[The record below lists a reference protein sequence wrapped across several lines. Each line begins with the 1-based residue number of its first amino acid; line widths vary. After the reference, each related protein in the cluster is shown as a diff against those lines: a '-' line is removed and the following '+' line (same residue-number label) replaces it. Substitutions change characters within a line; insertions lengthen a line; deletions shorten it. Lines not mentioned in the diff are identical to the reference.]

1 MHPEG
6 TPGRPLHEH
15 GLPQIGQTLNGKYE
29 IVRLLGEG
37 GMAFVFEAKHQRLQ
51 QRVAIKMLTPDFAR
65 DPELVSRFERE
76 ARAVAR
82 LRTKHVTRVTDVD
95 TTPEGIPY
103 IVMEF
108 LEGRD
113 LDAEL
118 QARQRLPLGEAVDY
132 VLQACAGM
140 VEAHGMGIVHRDLK
154 PANLFVARERDGN
167 DEETCVLK
175 VLDFGISKMVGEATR
190 LTGAGAVMGTV
201 LYMSPEQVR
210 AQPNVDTRADIWSLG
225 VILYELVAGRA
236 PWEGHSHQIAAAIV
250 GQDPPDLRAF
260 AQVPES
266 FASVVRTMLQRDP
279 SQRPSN
285 VRDVITAL
293 YPFAPPGS
301 LGAAI
306 GEQVAIGQSGARTK
320 SQALQRAIS
329 KHTIPMS
336 SRPSVLD
343 AASAAARASYV
354 APPHSMPTPVA
365 VAPGSVGPSS
375 SRRRSWARFVLA
387 FAIVTGLV
395 GAVGVVLIVLSTRHR
410 VVTPPA
416 AADAGVGAA
425 TQPSGEAAPAASS
438 ASVLLAAPPSTGTA
452 GRTSTPP
459 ETSSRT
465 TAPGTTGRKDAGAL
479 RSISPSSPPATTTDR
494 PPNHL

>member
-6 TPGRPLHEH
+6 PPGRPLHEE
-15 GLPQIGQTLNGKYE
+15 GLPHIGTTLNGKYE
-29 IVRLLGEG
+29 IVGLLGEG
-37 GMAFVFEAKHQRLQ
+37 GMAFVYEAKHQRLQ

-82 LRTKHVTRVTDVD
+82 LRSKHVTRVMDVD
-95 TTPEGIPY
+95 TTPEGVPY

-113 LDAEL
+113 LDVEL

-167 DEETCVLK
+167 DDETCVIK
-175 VLDFGISKMVGEATR
+175 VLDFGISKIVGESTR

-250 GQDPPDLRAF
+250 GKDPPDLRTF
-260 AQVPES
+260 AQVPEAFS
-266 FASVVRTMLQRDP
+266 NIVRTMLQRDP
-279 SQRPSN
+279 ARRPSN
-285 VRDVITAL
+285 IRDVITAL
-293 YPFAPPGS
+293 YPFAPHGS

-306 GEQVAIGQSGARTK
+306 GEQVAIGQTGARTK
-320 SQALQRAIS
+320 SAALQRAIS
-329 KHTIPMS
+329 KHTIPMN
-336 SRPSVLD
+336 SRPGALE
-343 AASAAARASYV
+343 AASAAARAIHGAQSHELRAPSPPTLAPTLAPASV
-354 APPHSMPTPVA
+354 A
-365 VAPGSVGPSS
+365 PSS
-375 SRRRSWARFVLA
+375 SRRRSWARFVLV

-395 GAVGVVLIVLSTRHR
+395 GVAGVVLIVLSTRQR
-410 VVTPPA
+410 GVVPATSADA
-416 AADAGVGAA
+416 AATAQAA
-425 TQPSGEAAPAASS
+425 TNASAEPPPPVASS
-438 ASVLLAAPPSTGTA
+438 GPVLQAVPPSTGTA
-452 GRTSTPP
+452 GRVTAPAS
-459 ETSSRT
+459 TSS
-465 TAPGTTGRKDAGAL
+465 GGRKDAGAN
-479 RSISPSSPPATTTDR
+479 RSNAPSPTPTAAPSF
-494 PPNHL
+494 L

>member
-1 MHPEG
+1 V
-6 TPGRPLHEH
+6 H
-15 GLPQIGQTLNGKYE
+15 GLPDIGQTLNGKYE

-37 GMAFVFEAKHQRLQ
+37 GMAFVYEAKHLRLQ
-51 QRVAIKMLTPDFAR
+51 QRVAIKMLTPEFAR

-118 QARQRLPLGEAVDY
+118 QARERLPLGEAVDY

-154 PANLFVARERDGN
+154 PANLFVARERDNN
-167 DEETCVLK
+167 DEETCVVK
-175 VLDFGISKMVGEATR
+175 VLDFGISKVVGETTR

-250 GQDPPDLRAF
+250 AQDPPDLRTF
-260 AQVPES
+260 AQVPDA
-266 FASVVRTMLQRDP
+266 FAAIVGSMLQRDLAR
-279 SQRPSN
+279 RPSN

-293 YPFAPPGS
+293 FPFAPPGS

-306 GEQVAIGQSGARTK
+306 GEQVAIGQSGARAK
-320 SQALQRAIS
+320 SGALQAALS
-329 KHTIPMS
+329 KHTLPMS
-336 SRPSVLD
+336 SRPSLLD
-343 AASAAARASYV
+343 AASAAARVSYGPPPHSVQGTPQPTTAPSYV
-354 APPHSMPTPVA
+354 APPS
-365 VAPGSVGPSS
+365 G
-375 SRRRSWARFVLA
+375 RRSWARFVLA
-387 FAIVTGLV
+387 FAILTGLV
-395 GAVGVVLIVLSTRHR
+395 GAVGVVLIVLSTRQR
-410 VVTPPA
+410 GVTPPVS
-416 AADAGVGAA
+416 AADAATSA
-425 TQPSGEAAPAASS
+425 QATTQPSAQPPPTPAASS
-438 ASVLLAAPPSTGTA
+438 GSGTMAVPPSTGTA
-452 GRTSTPP
+452 GRTSPRGD
-459 ETSSRT
+459 TSSRT
-465 TAPGTTGRKDAGAL
+465 TAPLSTSSGSRKDTGAG
-479 RSISPSSPPATTTDR
+479 RSNSPAPTASVAPSF
-494 PPNHL
+494 L

>member
-6 TPGRPLHEH
+6 TPGRPLHAH

-29 IVRLLGEG
+29 IIGLLGEG
-37 GMAFVFEAKHQRLQ
+37 GMAFVYEAKHQRLQ
-51 QRVAIKMLTPDFAR
+51 QHVAIKMLTPEFAR
-65 DPELVSRFERE
+65 DPELVSRLERE

-95 TTPEGIPY
+95 TTEGGIPY

-118 QARQRLPLGEAVDY
+118 QARGKLPLGEAVDY

-167 DEETCVLK
+167 DDEHRVVK
-175 VLDFGISKMVGEATR
+175 VLDFGISKVVGEATR

-210 AQPNVDTRADIWSLG
+210 ALPNVDTRADIWSLG

-250 GQDPPDLRAF
+250 AQDPPDLRAF
-260 AQVPES
+260 AQVPEA
-266 FASVVRTMLQRDP
+266 FANIVKTMLQRDP
-279 SQRPSN
+279 SRRPSN

-293 YPFAPPGS
+293 YPFAPTGS

-306 GEQVAIGQSGARTK
+306 GEQVAIGQSGARSK
-320 SQALQRAIS
+320 SAAIQKALS
-329 KHTIPMS
+329 KHTIPMT
-336 SRPSVLD
+336 SRPSVLEQ
-343 AASAAARASYV
+343 ASVTVRASYPPPPSFRATPGPTLAPSSL
-354 APPHSMPTPVA
+354 APP
-365 VAPGSVGPSS
+365 SS
-375 SRRRSWARFVLA
+375 GRRRSRARFVLA
-387 FAIVTGLV
+387 FVIVTGLV
-395 GAVGVVLIVLSTRHR
+395 GAIGVVLIVLATRHR
-410 VVTPPA
+410 GVTPPA
-416 AADAGVGAA
+416 SSSEPVPSAHAAAL
-425 TQPSGEAAPAASS
+425 QPSAASAS
-438 ASVLLAAPPSTGTA
+438 AAAASGPTVLAVPPSTGTA
-452 GRTSTPP
+452 ARTP
-459 ETSSRT
+459 
-465 TAPGTTGRKDAGAL
+465 APDTTGRNTSRKDAGAGK
-479 RSISPSSPPATTTDR
+479 SIPTSPSTAPSF
-494 PPNHL
+494 L